1 MLDAVRARKKKQGN
15 TGQKKDLSVT
25 AWLISCG
32 DGKSEEKVIRNAA
45 AKELARLLLADRLTD
60 GTLSETGIELAASII
75 QNAVMN
81 DEILQQVEKNRKTLQ
96 LVEKA

>member
-1 MLDAVRARKKKQGN
+1 M
-15 TGQKKDLSVT
+15 
-25 AWLISCG
+25 
-32 DGKSEEKVIRNAA
+32 
-45 AKELARLLLADRLTD
+45 ELARLLLADRLTD